1 MRIALIAAAVVSLTL
16 AGAASSP
23 ASGGWA
29 ALHRPLQLKALK
41 AGARCPVTPTHAL
54 DNGNLRGVGAGPAY
68 PMPSPFSAYD
78 RFPGWIASKSLWAW
92 PARYLK
98 QPFKVLVRG
107 RRLDRAGAM
116 RFQLGPDWGAP
127 LRSELRITTSQPVG
141 SFSNTTWG
149 STVTMFVARKH
160 GCYGLQL
167 DTTRGTSII
176 VVRA

>member
-1 MRIALIAAAVVSLTL
+1 MRLLLVASAVVALTPG
-16 AGAASSP
+16 GAAS
-23 ASGGWA
+23 ASARDGWA

-41 AGARCPVTPTHAL
+41 AGARCPVTPSHAL
-54 DNGNLRGVGAGPAY
+54 DNGRLNGAGTGPAY
-68 PMPSPFSAYD
+68 PMPSRFSTYD
-78 RFPGWIASKSLWAW
+78 RFPGWIASKTLWAW

-107 RRLDRAGAM
+107 QRLDRNGEM

-141 SFSNTTWG
+141 SFSDTTWG
-149 STVTMFVARKH
+149 STVTMFVARTH

-167 DTTRGTSII
+167 DTSRGTSVI